1 MTQTAESRDG
11 LGWRCKF
18 GVVTPSTNTIVQPE
32 YDDMRFPGVTNHLAR
47 MYIPDDPV
55 QSDDDFNELIRRID
69 AALDGAIERVLTA
82 KPDHLILG
90 ISAESIWGGGLA
102 AARVIKERIASL
114 APGLP
119 FTQAADALPAALNAY
134 GVKGPIGL
142 LTPYFP
148 VAEKHLRQFIE
159 EIGFDVSATRHLS
172 RPGPVAIAH
181 TTQAELRR
189 AIEELDQSG
198 CAAIIQFGA
207 NLPMGQLAATAE
219 LWLGKPVIAV
229 NTATYW
235 HALRSRGIL
244 DRKPGFGRL
253 LEEF

>member
-1 MTQTAESRDG
+1 MDNENPSRDG
-11 LGWRCKF
+11 LAWRCKF

-32 YDDMRFPGVTNHLAR
+32 YDDLRFPGVTNHIAR
-47 MYIPDDPV
+47 MHIPDDPV
-55 QSDDDFNELIRRID
+55 RNDEDFNELIRRID

-82 KPDHLILG
+82 RPDHLILG

-102 AARVIKERIASL
+102 AARGISDRIARL

-119 FTQAADALPAALNAY
+119 FTQAADALPAALKAY
-134 GVKGPIGL
+134 GVRGRLGV

-148 VAEKHLRQFIE
+148 VAEKHIRKFVE
-159 EIGFDVSATRHLS
+159 EIGFEVAATRHLS

-181 TTQAELRR
+181 TTRSALRAGLQELHE
-189 AIEELDQSG
+189 AG
-198 CAAIIQFGA
+198 CDAIIQFGA
-207 NLPMGQLAATAE
+207 NLPMGGLAAIAE
-219 LWLGKPVIAV
+219 QWLDKPVIAV

-235 HALRSRGIL
+235 HALRTRGIQ

-253 LEEF
+253 FSDF

>member
-1 MTQTAESRDG
+1 MIATVESRDG

-47 MYIPDDPV
+47 MHIPDDPV
-55 QSDDDFNELIRRID
+55 KNDDDFNELIRRID
-69 AALDGAIERVLTA
+69 MALDGAVERVLTA

-90 ISAESIWGGGLA
+90 ISAESIWGGGLGA
-102 AARVIKERIASL
+102 AKLISERIGKL
-114 APGLP
+114 APGVP
-119 FTQAADALPAALNAY
+119 FTQAADALPAALKAY
-134 GVKGPIGL
+134 GVKGSVGL

-148 VAEKHLRQFIE
+148 VAEKHLRQFVE
-159 EIGFDVSATRHLS
+159 EIGFDVSGMRHLS

-181 TTQAELRR
+181 TTQAALRR
-189 AIEELDQSG
+189 AMEELNESG
-198 CAAIIQFGA
+198 CSAIVQFGA

-219 LWLGKPVIAV
+219 RWLGKPVIAV